1 MKKHIKIFIA
11 GMIVL
16 SAITACKKSF
26 LDEKVFSTY
35 TPEKLTDS
43 LAFEAAI
50 VGIQNQYSTWHSLGA
65 DPISNSQGF
74 LTVWQIGTDVAFNKA
89 VADLDPY
96 SIPYTN
102 YENLTSTDPS
112 LLYAW
117 TWAYKL
123 INNCNMVIENVEKPE
138 LVMGQKNKSSISAE
152 AQFFRAVAYH
162 TLVTLFGKVPVV
174 TKPISGPKTD
184 FVRAPLNEVND
195 LIVADLTFAKVN
207 LPSIESVKTNSKGRV
222 YARANKSMASQLLAE
237 AYLRMGGKDAL
248 AEAECNEVINSGN
261 FSLMTNRFGIK
272 STQPGDAFADM
283 FIYGN
288 QRRSQGNKESIWVL
302 ELENP
307 STVVGGTGTELPLGG
322 ANPIGS
328 PQHRRV
334 WGSRYH
340 QQAGMLLCDSLG
352 GRGISRMA
360 LTYWVLNKL
369 YETKDMRNSQYNL
382 RRKYYYNNPAFP
394 KYGQLVVPGPGID
407 TTRFI
412 VPQTNKW
419 NQFDPQDEFGF
430 AMIKDII
437 VMRLGE
443 TYLLK
448 AEAQFK
454 QGNLAAAAET
464 LNILRAR
471 SNATPISGADV
482 TLDFILDERARE
494 LLAEENRRMTL
505 MRTGTLVSRVAGRGV
520 KVTGVSAKNLLL
532 PIPLSEIQLNK
543 DAVMEQ
549 NPGY

>member
-26 LDEKVFSTY
+26 LDEKVYSTY

-50 VGIQNQYSTWHSLGA
+50 VGIQNQYSTWHTLGA

-123 INNCNMVIENVEKPE
+123 INNCNMVIENIEKPE
-138 LVMGQKNKSSISAE
+138 LVMGQKNRSSITAE
-152 AQFFRAVAYH
+152 ARFFRAVAYN

-174 TKPISGPKTD
+174 LKPVTGPKTD

-195 LIVADLTFAKVN
+195 LIVADLTFAKTN
-207 LPSIESVKTNSKGRV
+207 LPTIEGVKTNSKGRV

-248 AEAECNEVINSGN
+248 AEAECNEVINSGD
-261 FSLMTNRFGIK
+261 FSLMKNRFGIK

-322 ANPIGS
+322 TNPIGS
-328 PQHRRV
+328 AQHRRV

-382 RRKYYYNNPAFP
+382 RRKYYYNNPTFP

-454 QGNLAAAAET
+454 QGNLAGAAET

-471 SNATPISGADV
+471 SNATPINAADV
-482 TLDFILDERARE
+482 NLDFILDERARE

-505 MRTGTLVSRVAGRGV
+505 MRTGTLVSRVVGRGV
-520 KVTGVSAKNLLL
+520 KVTGVSSKNLLL

-543 DAVMEQ
+543 DAVLEQ